1 MRTLVDTCVLSELR
15 RTDGNPRVRAMFAT
29 IAESDVFLSVLTIGE
44 LRKGI
49 DRLKA
54 GPKKLALSTWIDRL
68 AMSAEGRIL
77 SVDLETAVI
86 WGEVSARAEKKG
98 RPIPA
103 IDGLLAA
110 TALRHGLH
118 LMTRNVVDFEPTGV
132 LLVNPWEDGDG

>member
-1 MRTLVDTCVLSELR
+1 VRTLVDTCVLSELR
-15 RTDGNPRVRAMFAT
+15 RTDGNPRVRARFAT

-54 GPKKLALSTWIDRL
+54 GPKKHALSTWIERL
-68 AMSAEGRIL
+68 AMAAEGRIL

>member
-1 MRTLVDTCVLSELR
+1 
-15 RTDGNPRVRAMFAT
+15 MFAT

>member
-1 MRTLVDTCVLSELR
+1 VRTLVDTCVLSELR

-54 GPKKLALSTWIDRL
+54 GPKKHALSTWIDRL

>member
-1 MRTLVDTCVLSELR
+1 VRTLVDTCVLSELR

-54 GPKKLALSTWIDRL
+54 GPKKHALSTWIDRL
-68 AMSAEGRIL
+68 AMAAEGRIL

>member
-15 RTDGNPRVRAMFAT
+15 RTDGNPRVRAMFST

-49 DRLKA
+49 DRLNP
-54 GPKKLALSTWIDRL
+54 GPKKQALSAWIDRL
-68 AMSAEGRIL
+68 GMAAEGRIL
-77 SVDLETAVI
+77 AVDLETAVI

-118 LMTRNVVDFEPTGV
+118 LMTRNVADFEPTGV

>member
-54 GPKKLALSTWIDRL
+54 GPKKHALSTWIDRL
-68 AMSAEGRIL
+68 AMAAEGRIL

>member
-54 GPKKLALSTWIDRL
+54 GPKKHALSTWIDML

>member
-1 MRTLVDTCVLSELR
+1 
-15 RTDGNPRVRAMFAT
+15 MFAT
-29 IAESDVFLSVLTIGE
+29 MAESDVFLSVLTIGE

-49 DRLKA
+49 DRLKP
-54 GPKKLALSTWIDRL
+54 GPKKHALSTWIDRL
-68 AMSAEGRIL
+68 AVAAEGRIL

-118 LMTRNVVDFEPTGV
+118 LMTRNVADFEPTGV

>member
-1 MRTLVDTCVLSELR
+1 VRTLVDTCVLSELR

-54 GPKKLALSTWIDRL
+54 GPKKRSLSTWIDRL
-68 AMSAEGRIL
+68 ATAAEGRIL
-77 SVDLETAVI
+77 AVDLETAVI

-118 LMTRNVVDFEPTGV
+118 LMTRNVDDFEPTGV

>member
-1 MRTLVDTCVLSELR
+1 VRTLVDTCVLSELR

-54 GPKKLALSTWIDRL
+54 GPKKHALSTWIDRL

-118 LMTRNVVDFEPTGV
+118 LMTRNVADFEPTGV

>member
-54 GPKKLALSTWIDRL
+54 GPKKHAISTWIDRL

>member
-29 IAESDVFLSVLTIGE
+29 IAESDVFLSVFTIGE

-54 GPKKLALSTWIDRL
+54 GPKKHSLSTWIDRL
-68 AMSAEGRIL
+68 AMAAEGRIL
-77 SVDLETAVI
+77 AVDLETAVI

-110 TALRHGLH
+110 TALGYVAAGL
-118 LMTRNVVDFEPTGV
+118 V
-132 LLVNPWEDGDG
+132 LAAATLLCFQRDHARATAEASA

>member
-15 RTDGNPRVRAMFAT
+15 RTEGNPRVRAMFAT

-49 DRLKA
+49 DRLKT
-54 GPKKLALSTWIDRL
+54 GPKKHALSAWIDRL
-68 AMSAEGRIL
+68 AMAAEGRIL

-98 RPIPA
+98 RAIPA

-118 LMTRNVVDFEPTGV
+118 LMTRNVADFEPTGV
-132 LLVNPWEDGDG
+132 LLVNPWENGDG

>member
-1 MRTLVDTCVLSELR
+1 VRTLVDTCVLSELR
-15 RTDGNPRVRAMFAT
+15 RTDGNPRVRARFAT

-54 GPKKLALSTWIDRL
+54 GPKKHALSTWIDRL
-68 AMSAEGRIL
+68 AMAAEGRIL